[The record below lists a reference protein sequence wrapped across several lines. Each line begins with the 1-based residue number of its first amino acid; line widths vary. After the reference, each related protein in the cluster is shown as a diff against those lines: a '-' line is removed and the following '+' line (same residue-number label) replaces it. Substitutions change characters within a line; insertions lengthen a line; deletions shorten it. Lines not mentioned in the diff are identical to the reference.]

1 MNSQYIKD
9 INDRPDTIKLL
20 EGKLRQ
26 NTLWHGSQQDLF
38 QSTSQSKENKN
49 KNKQVGL
56 ESFYTAKE
64 TINKMKRQPSEW
76 EEIIASETTD
86 EINLQNIQI
95 LYGTQ
100 HKKQTTPS
108 ENGQKI

>member
-1 MNSQYIKD
+1 M
-9 INDRPDTIKLL
+9 
-20 EGKLRQ
+20 
-26 NTLWHGSQQDLF
+26 
-38 QSTSQSKENKN
+38 
-49 KNKQVGL
+49 GL

-64 TINKMKRQPSEW
+64 TINKMKRQTSEW

-108 ENGQKI
+108 ENGRRSKQTFLQRIHTDGQQTYQKMAQHHFFIK